1 MKKLL
6 LKGKPKIKGFSN
18 IGVKSLKAKF
28 SLITLF
34 FVLST
39 VIVLGGVLF
48 YELTSSSTDTNKNLH
63 TALIQNV
70 DNTSKQQME
79 GIAGGVTLY

>member
-1 MKKLL
+1 M
-6 LKGKPKIKGFSN
+6 
-18 IGVKSLKAKF
+18 
-28 SLITLF
+28 
-34 FVLST
+34 
-39 VIVLGGVLF
+39 LGWVLF

-79 GIAGGVTLY
+79 GIAEGVTLY